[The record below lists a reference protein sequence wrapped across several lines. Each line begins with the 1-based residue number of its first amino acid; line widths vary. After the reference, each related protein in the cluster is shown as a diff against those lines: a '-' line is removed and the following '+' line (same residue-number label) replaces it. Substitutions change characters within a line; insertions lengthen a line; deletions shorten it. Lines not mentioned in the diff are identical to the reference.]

1 MADSALAAVLF
12 SFDDADASLGRMP
25 IAARRALDLA
35 GWRVA
40 LDAWRAMPFEDRRR
54 VTLAGATEIVDPFVV
69 EEAVRRA
76 GSSVMRVRPTPDPDS
91 TRPPTDLATALEP
104 GRTIDARGWSNL
116 RAVERYALVHALRQ
130 APDRAY
136 LHDVFDDIIPPPS
149 TAPAGRGGPA
159 SSPPSSL
166 AGAATAADGARGQG
180 SRFVRTSVPPSTIAG
195 PEITAA
201 LRPSRDPAPSTVS
214 ERPPAPGIPPAPR
227 LPGEMPGSQPPPD
240 GPSSLSS
247 HLTAAGEVHMVDVGA
262 KPVTARRAVAG
273 AAVRMRAETI
283 ARVARRDVGKGEVL
297 ATARLAGIM
306 AAKRT
311 PELVPLCHHVALTRV
326 EVHLDVDVPAR
337 RVLVTAVAEAFDRT
351 GVEMEA
357 MVAASVAS
365 LTVYDMLKGIDRD
378 ITIESVRLL
387 EKSGGRTGP
396 WRREGT

>member
-1 MADSALAAVLF
+1 MS
-12 SFDDADASLGRMP
+12 
-25 IAARRALDLA
+25 
-35 GWRVA
+35 
-40 LDAWRAMPFEDRRR
+40 
-54 VTLAGATEIVDPFVV
+54 
-69 EEAVRRA
+69 
-76 GSSVMRVRPTPDPDS
+76 
-91 TRPPTDLATALEP
+91 
-104 GRTIDARGWSNL
+104 
-116 RAVERYALVHALRQ
+116 
-130 APDRAY
+130 
-136 LHDVFDDIIPPPS
+136 
-149 TAPAGRGGPA
+149 
-159 SSPPSSL
+159 
-166 AGAATAADGARGQG
+166 
-180 SRFVRTSVPPSTIAG
+180 
-195 PEITAA
+195 
-201 LRPSRDPAPSTVS
+201 
-214 ERPPAPGIPPAPR
+214 
-227 LPGEMPGSQPPPD
+227 
-240 GPSSLSS
+240 
-247 HLTAAGEVHMVDVGA
+247 
-262 KPVTARRAVAG
+262 AG